1 MAAPR
6 FKHSCCRLTTIT
18 TKTVGDSVSCARKGN
33 FRMISQKCNIL
44 YPVDF
49 SNRCV
54 LAAHHVKTW
63 VDRFG
68 ATLNTLHV
76 VDADAL
82 ALLL

>member
-1 MAAPR
+1 
-6 FKHSCCRLTTIT
+6 
-18 TKTVGDSVSCARKGN
+18 
-33 FRMISQKCNIL
+33 MISQKCDIL

-63 VDRFG
+63 VDSFA

-82 ALLL
+82 ALLYDRLSDLMAKRAADSGAFLRSLLW